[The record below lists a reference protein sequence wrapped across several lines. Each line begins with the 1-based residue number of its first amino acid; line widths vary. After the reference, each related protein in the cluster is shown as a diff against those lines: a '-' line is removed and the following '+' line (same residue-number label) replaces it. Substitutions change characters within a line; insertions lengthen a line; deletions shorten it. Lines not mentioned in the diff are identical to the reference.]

1 MLLSEQVYCVAVA
14 FKMTERVEQQICIRF
29 CVKLEY
35 SSMETTWM
43 IQKAFRHDAMSAVQ
57 IKCGTNASKMIE
69 NLLKVIHVLEGLQ
82 QAEHLRMLNMDGLQP
97 TKIVTDSVRTRS

>member
-1 MLLSEQVYCVAVA
+1 MAVA

-57 IKCGTNASKMIE
+57 IKVWHKHFKDGGESVESDPCSGRPATSRTPE
-69 NLLKVIHVLEGLQ
+69 NVERVWDAINKDQRLTV
-82 QAEHLRMLNMDGLQP
+82 
-97 TKIVTDSVRTRS
+97 